1 MAHGEMCCHPL
12 FSFACLQEGVL
23 RHAQLTTPRWALI
36 LGASSGFGEATAK
49 HLARAGY
56 NIAGV
61 HLDRSSTLPHVEE
74 VIEEIESTGHRA
86 LFFNVNAA
94 HEGKR
99 TEVLDELEEEFE
111 ENGGTIAV
119 LMHSLAFGTLK
130 PYIAADSLSKR
141 NMDMTLDVMAH
152 SLVYWTQD
160 VVSRNMMGRG
170 GRVFSMTSS
179 GSNRVIHSYGAV
191 SAAKCALESHTR
203 QLAVELA
210 PYDVTVNALRGGVTR
225 TPAAE
230 KIPESDQLF
239 VEAVRRNP
247 HKRLTTPDD
256 IGRAVVAMSKPGT
269 DWITGNVINVDGGED
284 VMG

>member
-1 MAHGEMCCHPL
+1 M
-12 FSFACLQEGVL
+12 
-23 RHAQLTTPRWALI
+23 RHAQTMTPRWALI

-61 HLDRSSTLPHVEE
+61 HLDRSSTVPHVEE

-86 LFFNVNAA
+86 LYFNVNAA

-99 TEVLDELEEEFE
+99 AEVLDELEEELE
-111 ENGGTIAV
+111 EDGGTIAV

-130 PYIAADSLSKR
+130 PYIAEDSLSKR
-141 NMDMTLDVMAH
+141 NMDMTLDVMGH
-152 SLVYWTQD
+152 SLVYWTQE
-160 VVSRNMMGRG
+160 VVRRRMMGKG
-170 GRVFSMTSS
+170 GRVLSMTSS

-191 SAAKCALESHTR
+191 SAAKSALESHTR

-210 PYDVTVNALRGGVTR
+210 QHNITVNALRGGVTR

-256 IGRAVVAMSKPGT
+256 IGRAVVALCKPGT
-269 DWITGNVINVDGGED
+269 DWITGNVINVDGGEE

>member
-1 MAHGEMCCHPL
+1 M
-12 FSFACLQEGVL
+12 L
-23 RHAQLTTPRWALI
+23 RHAQTASPRWALI
-36 LGASSGFGEATAK
+36 LGASSGFGEATGK

-56 NIAGV
+56 DIAGV
-61 HLDRSSTLPHVEE
+61 HLDRSSTLPHVEQI
-74 VIEEIESTGHRA
+74 IEEIESTGHRA
-86 LFFNVNAA
+86 LFFNANAA

-99 TEVLDELEEEFE
+99 SEILDELEDELEEE
-111 ENGGTIAV
+111 GGTLAV

-130 PYIAADSLSKR
+130 PYIADDSLSKR
-141 NMDMTLDVMAH
+141 NMDMTLDVMGH

-160 VVSRNMMGRG
+160 VVGRGMMGRG
-170 GRVFSMTSS
+170 GRVLSMTSS

-210 PYDVTVNALRGGVTR
+210 PYEITVNALRGGVTR

-256 IGRAVVAMSKPGT
+256 IGRAVVALCKPGT

-284 VMG
+284 IMG

>member
-1 MAHGEMCCHPL
+1 
-12 FSFACLQEGVL
+12 V
-23 RHAQLTTPRWALI
+23 RHAQTVTPRWALI

-61 HLDRSSTLPHVEE
+61 HLDRSGTLPHVEE
-74 VIEEIESTGHRA
+74 IVADIESTGHSA

-99 TEVLDELEEEFE
+99 TETLDAIEADLEEY
-111 ENGGTIAV
+111 GGTVAV

-130 PYIAADSLSKR
+130 PYIAADGLTKR

-152 SLVYWTQD
+152 SLVYWAQD
-160 VVSRNMMGRG
+160 LVRRGLMGRG
-170 GRVFSMTSS
+170 GRIFSMTSS

-210 PYDVTVNALRGGVTR
+210 PYEVTVNALRGGVTR

-230 KIPESDQLF
+230 RIPESDQLF

-256 IGRAVVAMSKPGT
+256 VGRAIVALSKPGT

>member
-1 MAHGEMCCHPL
+1 
-12 FSFACLQEGVL
+12 V
-23 RHAQLTTPRWALI
+23 TPRWALI
-36 LGASSGFGEATAK
+36 LGASSGFGEATAH
-49 HLARAGY
+49 HLARSGY
-56 NIAGV
+56 HIAGV
-61 HLDRSSTLPHVEE
+61 HLDRSSNMPHVED
-74 VIEEIESTGHRA
+74 VVADIEATGHRA
-86 LFFNVNAA
+86 VFFNVNAA
-94 HEGKR
+94 QEGR
-99 TEVLDELEEEFE
+99 RQEVLDVLQTDIEEH
-111 ENGGTIAV
+111 GGTVAV

-130 PYIAADSLSKR
+130 PYIAADGITKR
-141 NMDMTLDVMAH
+141 NIDMTLDVMAH

-160 VVSRNMMGRG
+160 LVQRGLMGRG
-170 GRVFSMTSS
+170 GRVFSMTSA

-210 PYDVTVNALRGGVTR
+210 PHDITVNALRGGVTR

-230 KIPESDQLF
+230 RIPESDQLF

-256 IGRAVVAMSKPGT
+256 VAKAIVALCKPGT
-269 DWITGNVINVDGGED
+269 DWMTGNVINVDGGED